1 MALER
6 QHTKVT
12 EIDLAHKIPAI
23 LFESGESQCRILV
36 REGGTPIGWLT
47 LRQKGNMI
55 TPREIKDGIRKY
67 LGRAVV
73 EHEFK
78 KRINNEPSR
87 SSAAAISVVVCTR
100 DRSTQLAACLE
111 SLMQLDYPTFEIVVV
126 DNAPSN
132 DDTHDLVAG
141 LPVVYVREPNPGLDW
156 ARNKGVQTARYSIVA
171 FTDDDAKPDKHWLKS
186 IARVFENNEVMGASG
201 FVAPAEM
208 QTEAQHIFELSYRG
222 MGHGFR
228 RKYLQKQNLS
238 AKQMLWASNFGI
250 GANMAFRKQLFAEIG
265 MFDTAL
271 DVGTAT
277 NGGGDIE
284 FFHRTVTQGHLF
296 VYEPAMIVWH
306 YHRKE
311 WHALRKQIYNNGRS
325 FGAYLIDCYKKKT
338 APGSVILKFFI
349 KDWLY
354 EWNLKNLVRRKS
366 IPRHLTVA
374 ELQGMLSSPFAY
386 RKARKQDKQ
395 LKANV
400 ANKFQDR

>member
-12 EIDLAHKIPAI
+12 EIDLAYNIPAI
-23 LFESGESQCRILV
+23 VLGSGESRCRILV
-36 REGGTPIGWLT
+36 RERGRPFGWLT
-47 LRQKGNMI
+47 LRPNGSMI
-55 TPREIKDGIRKY
+55 TPGEIKAAIRKS
-67 LGRAVV
+67 LGHALV
-73 EHEFK
+73 EQDLKKQINHEQTG
-78 KRINNEPSR
+78 
-87 SSAAAISVVVCTR
+87 SSTPAISVVVCTR

-111 SLMQLDYPTFEIVVV
+111 SLMQLDYPAFEIVVV

-132 DDTHDLVAG
+132 NNTLDLAAG
-141 LPVVYVREPNPGLDW
+141 LPVVYVREPSPGLDW
-156 ARNKGVQTARYSIVA
+156 ARNKGVQTARYGIVA
-171 FTDDDAKPDKHWLKS
+171 FTDDDAKPDKHWLKT
-186 IARVFENNEVMGASG
+186 IAEVFENSEVMGASG

-208 QTEAQHIFELSYRG
+208 QTEAQHVFELSYRG

-228 RKYLQKQNLS
+228 RKYLRKQNLS

-250 GANMAFRKQLFAEIG
+250 GANMAFRKELFAQVG
-265 MFDTAL
+265 LFDTAL

-284 FFHRTVTQGHLF
+284 FFHRIVTQGHLF

-325 FGAYLIDCYKKKT
+325 FGAYLIDCYNKKT
-338 APGSVILKFFI
+338 VPGSVILKFFI

-354 EWNLKNLVRRKS
+354 EWNLKNLVKRKS

-374 ELQGMLSSPFAY
+374 ELQGILSSPFAY
-386 RKARKQDKQ
+386 RKARKQDTR
-395 LKANV
+395 LKAN
-400 ANKFQDR
+400 ASNKFQDR